1 MPFGCRNAPAVFQ
14 VMMDRTLHSVLFK
27 YCFAYIDDVV
37 VFGHTIAEVL
47 ERTQVVCDLLFAEGL
62 KLGGLKCKFLLNKV

>member
-1 MPFGCRNAPAVFQ
+1 
-14 VMMDRTLHSVLFK
+14 MMDCTLHSVLFK

-47 ERTQVVCDLLFAEGL
+47 EHTQVVCNLLFAEGL
-62 KLGGLKCKFLLNKV
+62 KLGGLKCEFLLDEV

>member
-14 VMMDRTLHSVLFK
+14 AMMDCTLHLVLFK

-37 VFGHTIAEVL
+37 VFGCTITEVL
-47 ERTQVVCDLLFAEGL
+47 EHTQVVCDLLFAEGL
-62 KLGGLKCKFLLNKV
+62 KLGGFKCEFLLNDV